1 MAKKGPVIGGYAVPG
16 GRSGAAV
23 TYACQ
28 LISQNPGIKQGDVHE
43 QSARWAGLNFSTA
56 NWITSPG
63 PKSPAEIL
71 WGRQKEGRGFRC
83 YPNENTDKLGDP
95 RPFLQ
100 AEILKEFDPCCGFST
115 TTETRRSES
124 SSDSACSEELLLL
137 EGLLDLVRVWM
148 ISATLV
154 TETAVS
160 CRWSWSEN
168 ARSTGPS
175 TCSSRSDHAP
185 CQGRAGADPSVACA

>member
-1 MAKKGPVIGGYAVPG
+1 MAKKGLMIGGYAVPG
-16 GRSGAAV
+16 GRSGVAV
-23 TYACQ
+23 AYACQ

-100 AEILKEFDPCCGFST
+100 AEILKEFDPVWKKYGSIEPGSLLRIQHHNGNQEVGVLVGFS
-115 TTETRRSES
+115 
-124 SSDSACSEELLLL
+124 LLRGIAFTG
-137 EGLLDLVRVWM
+137 GL
-148 ISATLV
+148 
-154 TETAVS
+154 
-160 CRWSWSEN
+160 
-168 ARSTGPS
+168 ARSRQSLDDLSHFEHGNCGIMPLVMVGE
-175 TCSSRSDHAP
+175 RQINWPIHMLIKE
-185 CQGRAGADPSVACA
+185 